1 MKDPHFFLR
10 RDKKRTEDFTDLLL
24 GNLTDE
30 EVSALLSEFI
40 IRTGGITG
48 ERMVFRA
55 VSSAGEPKEH
65 IVAVFD
71 NFYEIVRA
79 SIRNLSLTLKD
90 CFLDFDGGN
99 WKMVFLLA

>member
-10 RDKKRTEDFTDLLL
+10 RDKKRTEDFTDLIL
-24 GNLTDE
+24 GNLSDE

-48 ERMVFRA
+48 DRMVFRA
-55 VSSAGEPKEH
+55 ISSAGEPKEN

-71 NFYEIVRA
+71 SLHEIVRT
-79 SIRNLSLTLKD
+79 SIRNISLALKD

-99 WKMVFLLA
+99 WKMVFLLS